1 MALINVT
8 FPGGKRV
15 DAAIKGF
22 TIPSDQP
29 VHAGGEGSAPTPFE
43 IFLASIA
50 NCAGI
55 FALGFC
61 EGKGLNTAGLGL
73 TMDVETDPATRMVA
87 KVILNLTLP
96 QDFPEKYIPAI
107 TRSMELCSVKKH
119 MDNPPV
125 FETVIK

>member
-1 MALINVT
+1 MALINVS

-15 DAAIKGF
+15 DSTIKGF

-29 VHAGGEGSAPTPFE
+29 AYAGGEGSAPTPFE

-61 EGKGLNTAGLGL
+61 ESKGLATEGLGL

-87 KVILNLTLP
+87 KVVLNLTLP
-96 QDFPEKYIPAI
+96 KDLPEKYVPAI
-107 TRSMELCSVKKH
+107 LRSIDLCAVKKH
-119 MDNPPV
+119 MENPPV
-125 FETVIK
+125 FETVVR